1 MSITFIIPSLARS
14 TLSRTIDS
22 LLNQTNKSW
31 KCIVIYDGVDGP
43 KFKDH
48 RVQTFRIP
56 KTGNDTKQMGESGLV
71 RNFGIL
77 NCETEWI
84 GFLDDD
90 DTIHPDYVE
99 TLFKKYLKYDFVVW
113 RMLNINGVVIPR
125 LEKNELVINNV
136 GISFCY
142 KNKFKDL
149 LFDKNINGEDFY
161 FVEKLLNKTK
171 NYIITD
177 EVFYFIRH

>member
-1 MSITFIIPSLARS
+1 MSITFVIPSLSRP
-14 TLSRTIDS
+14 TLNKTVDS

-31 KCIVIYDGVDGP
+31 ECLIIYDGVDGP
-43 KFKDH
+43 NFDDP
-48 RVQTFRIP
+48 RITTHKIT
-56 KTGNDTKQMGESGLV
+56 KTGNNSKPMGESGLV
-71 RNFGIL
+71 RNVGIKK
-77 NCETEWI
+77 CDTEWI

-99 TLFKKYLKYDFVVW
+99 TLFKKYSKHDFVVW
-113 RMLNINGVVIPR
+113 RMKNPYGLVIPR
-125 LEKNELVINNV
+125 WEKNELVVNNV

-161 FVEKLLNKTK
+161 FIEKLLNQTK
-171 NYIITD
+171 NYVITE

>member
-1 MSITFIIPSLARS
+1 MSITFVIPSLSRP
-14 TLSRTIDS
+14 TLKRTVDS
-22 LLNQTNKSW
+22 LINQSNPNW
-31 KCIVIYDGVDGP
+31 KCVIIYDGVDGP
-43 KFKDH
+43 
-48 RVQTFRIP
+48 TFEDSRICTHKIN
-56 KTGNDTKQMGESGLV
+56 KTGNNSKPMGESGLV
-71 RNFGIL
+71 RNFGI
-77 NCETEWI
+77 NKSDTEWI

-90 DTIHPDYVE
+90 DTIHHDYVK
-99 TLFKKYLKYDFVVW
+99 TLLEKYSEKDFVVW
-113 RMLNINGVVIPR
+113 RMKNPYGLVIPR
-125 LEKNELVINNV
+125 WEKNELVLNNV

-171 NYIITD
+171 NYVITD